1 LNKGVFAAEILLSVA
16 AAVFYYGP
24 AFFLQKLVNYLED
37 DMERVDKRWGIL
49 WAMGLFAFNCFSYL
63 GSCICFF
70 LQCRRWSNPSCLT
83 VTGQLWSL
91 CSCVIQVRL
100 RIQLNTVLF
109 AKTLVRKDVA
119 SSAPPKS
126 GDGITDPTPT
136 STEASSL
143 DDSVGSQVEDEDFSS
158 KAQIM
163 TLMTTDVDRCSEFA
177 THMFTLVGMN
187 ATSELIVAVAVLCS
201 YIT

>member
-1 LNKGVFAAEILLSVA
+1 
-16 AAVFYYGP
+16 
-24 AFFLQKLVNYLED
+24 
-37 DMERVDKRWGIL
+37 
-49 WAMGLFAFNCFSYL
+49 
-63 GSCICFF
+63 
-70 LQCRRWSNPSCLT
+70 

-119 SSAPPKS
+119 SSVAPMS
-126 GDGITDPTPT
+126 RENSVTDCTPT

-143 DDSVGSQVEDEDFSS
+143 DGEVASQVDDEDFLS
-158 KAQIM
+158 KAQVM

-177 THMFTLVGMN
+177 THMFTLVGTHAH
-187 ATSELIVAVAVLCS
+187 ATSELIDIVTYAFDIIDSPIEMIIGTIFLYKLLGTSEALTSTVH
-201 YIT
+201 